1 MAQQIGFFG
10 AQPQTFASGERGS
23 IVYYPGVFDPAEAA
37 ALFGH
42 LQQTL
47 KFEQETMWMYDKTVD
62 VPRLIARF
70 KPGEPQPEELEAVR
84 SRVEELLRVRF
95 NSLSVQYYRNGADS
109 VAWHNDHRDEL
120 IDLPTIALVSLGAAR
135 EMLVR
140 PKEPPRR
147 SVRIDLEPGSVL
159 AMSGRS
165 QEFWE
170 HTIPK
175 VKRAVGPRISIALRQ
190 RVHSGFPDG
199 PE

>member
-10 AQPQTFASGERGS
+10 SQPQTFASGERGS
-23 IVYYPGVFDPAEAA
+23 IVYYPGVFDPHEAS
-37 ALFGH
+37 ALFEH

-47 KFEQETMWMYDKTVD
+47 HFEQETMWMYDKTVD

-70 KPGEPQPEELEAVR
+70 TPGEARPELTRVQT
-84 SRVEELLRVRF
+84 RVEDLLGERF
-95 NSLSVQYYRNGADS
+95 NSLSVQYYRSGADS

-120 IDLPTIALVSLGAAR
+120 VERPTIGLISLGAAR

-147 SVRIDLEPGSVL
+147 SLRIDLEPGSLLVM
-159 AMSGRS
+159 AGRS

-175 VKRAVGPRISIALRQ
+175 VSRPVGPRISIALRQ
-190 RVHSGFPDG
+190 VQGRP
-199 PE
+199 PARA